1 MRTLTYPTFFIII
14 AYEGGYFYIQRSIH
28 SLVTPFLK
36 KIVLENCS
44 GTDLKGHPLT
54 PIPKT
59 LIFVSIS
66 KLFRQFS
73 RAVSSP
79 LPWKA
84 MLHVCT
90 KSYLHY
96 HMLSSCIYSQ
106 VSFFFWQITFEVLG
120 NKNTTVTFSS
130 PTYNLTKCTFYREF
144 STNIEETKPCFIID
158 IIQPT
163 KAY

>member
-79 LPWKA
+79 PSL
-84 MLHVCT
+84 
-90 KSYLHY
+90 KSDATCMHQIIFA
-96 HMLSSCIYSQ
+96 LSHAFI
-106 VSFFFWQITFEVLG
+106 VHLFPGVFFFWQITFEVLG